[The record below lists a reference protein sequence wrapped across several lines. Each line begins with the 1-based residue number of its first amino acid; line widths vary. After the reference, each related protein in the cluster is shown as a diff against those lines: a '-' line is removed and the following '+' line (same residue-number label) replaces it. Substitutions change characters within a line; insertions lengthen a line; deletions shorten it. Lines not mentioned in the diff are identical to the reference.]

1 MKALLLLWSRIP
13 SGVDQTRS
21 IRSGRLAGFHRAVYG
36 IRHCDAV
43 DRRIRPTVYAVV
55 PDDTASNGVI
65 VGGRELTM
73 SNLEKVLYPAT
84 GFTKGQM
91 IDYYTKVSRVMLP
104 HLRDRPLTMKRCPD
118 GVDQPSFFEKHAPVH
133 TPEWMRKVS
142 VPSTADG
149 DAVEYLMVCDLPTLI
164 WAVNL
169 ATVEFHVP
177 LWRVP
182 MRSTV
187 PGPPDHLVF
196 DLDPGEGVT
205 IVECCSVATHVA
217 RILTDQGLECIAK
230 TSGFKGLH
238 LYSPLRDR
246 PSWNLAREH
255 ARKIAMDLERE
266 VPDLVV
272 SNMRKGHRRGKVLID
287 WSQNHPAKTTVAAYS
302 LRARSEPTVS
312 TPVTWEEVE
321 RCHQSGD
328 PASLRFT
335 APEVL
340 DRIDSYGDLFASA

>member
-1 MKALLLLWSRIP
+1 
-13 SGVDQTRS
+13 
-21 IRSGRLAGFHRAVYG
+21 
-36 IRHCDAV
+36 
-43 DRRIRPTVYAVV
+43 
-55 PDDTASNGVI
+55 
-65 VGGRELTM
+65 
-73 SNLEKVLYPAT
+73 
-84 GFTKGQM
+84 
-91 IDYYTKVSRVMLP
+91 
-104 HLRDRPLTMKRCPD
+104 
-118 GVDQPSFFEKHAPVH
+118 
-133 TPEWMRKVS
+133 
-142 VPSTADG
+142 
-149 DAVEYLMVCDLPTLI
+149 
-164 WAVNL
+164 
-169 ATVEFHVP
+169 
-177 LWRVP
+177 
-182 MRSTV
+182 
-187 PGPPDHLVF
+187 
-196 DLDPGEGVT
+196 
-205 IVECCSVATHVA
+205 VATHVA

-230 TSGFKGLH
+230 TSGSKGLH

-266 VPDLVV
+266 VPDMVV

-340 DRIDSYGDLFASA
+340 DRIDSYGDLFASV